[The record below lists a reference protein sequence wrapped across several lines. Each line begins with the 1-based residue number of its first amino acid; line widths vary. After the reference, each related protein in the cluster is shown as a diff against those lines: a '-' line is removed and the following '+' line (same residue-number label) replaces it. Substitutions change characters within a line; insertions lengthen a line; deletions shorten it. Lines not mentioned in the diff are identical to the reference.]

1 MLDLLFLFNKVGE
14 NAGNILNYVCIG
26 IIVLVIAVFL
36 VLCLTKKQFDTK
48 EVAFAGVCLS
58 ASFVLSF
65 IKIAPVQYGGSITL
79 ASMLPVMLFAYY
91 YGFAHGLLV
100 GVIYG
105 VLQFIQEPYILTPVT
120 FALDYI
126 LAFASISLMGIAGK
140 LKEKMN
146 RTGAIAIGAS
156 CVYLCRF
163 LMHFFSGLVYFELGE
178 IWVSLPADSAVVY
191 SLLYQ
196 IVYLVPDFV
205 ITLAAFIVLD
215 RTGVIDKLR
224 FNSNKKAPAAASV
237 ENTSSENK

>member
-1 MLDLLFLFNKVGE
+1 MLDLLFLFNEVGDG
-14 NAGNILNYVCIG
+14 AGDILNYICLG

-36 VLCLTKKQFDTK
+36 VLCSTKKQFDTK

-65 IKIAPVQYGGSITL
+65 IKITPVQYGGSITL
-79 ASMLPVMLFAYY
+79 ASMLPVMLFAYF
-91 YGFAHGLLV
+91 YGFTHGLLV

-105 VLQFIQEPYILTPVT
+105 VLQFIQEPYILTPAT

-146 RTGAIAIGAS
+146 RTGAIAIGAG

-163 LMHFFSGLVYFELGE
+163 VMHFLSGLIYFKLGS
-178 IWVSLPADSAVVY
+178 IWTTLPADSGVVY

-196 IVYLVPDFV
+196 IVYLVPDFA
-205 ITLAAFIVLD
+205 ITLIAFIVLD

-224 FNSNKKAPAAASV
+224 FGSNKKVSADEKAETA
-237 ENTSSENK
+237 SSENK